1 MHQCPFSVAAK
12 DQELLLTFTTLYLSQ
27 NLVVEVPRVG
37 QVVVRHVA
45 TRRALILTPLHWGI
59 LKNFEGGRTVSA
71 VLRQLIHARGC
82 LPLGEFYELVVKA
95 HGAAMLCETMDQAAT
110 APPSRPWTWS
120 ANGTLI
126 RRLTLAVVFI
136 ALLGLLFNRV
146 GPPGHWWW
154 WLTGWLLSCL
164 GISAGFALAGGLL
177 HAAGREITD
186 SVEIHFAPRSAEVEM
201 RNWLGATLEYFTQSD
216 GGLGAR
222 MVQAVA
228 DAFRRGAQRVAL
240 LGGDCPALD
249 ADRLAMAFCPFTTRC
264 GTGAR
269 RCGVWP
275 DVGRGLLSACPIA
288 PRAGALLQHSLEH
301 SDHALGL

>member
-1 MHQCPFSVAAK
+1 MIFLKAPQPGTVK
-12 DQELLLTFTTLYLSQ
+12 
-27 NLVVEVPRVG
+27 
-37 QVVVRHVA
+37 
-45 TRRALILTPLHWGI
+45 TRL
-59 LKNFEGGRTVSA
+59 
-71 VLRQLIHARGC
+71 
-82 LPLGEFYELVVKA
+82 
-95 HGAAMLCETMDQAAT
+95 AAT
-110 APPSRPWTWS
+110 IGAER
-120 ANGTLI
+120 ACAVY
-126 RRLTLAVVFI
+126 RRMAEMQVAEAKRF
-136 ALLGLLFNRV
+136 
-146 GPPGHWWW
+146 
-154 WLTGWLLSCL
+154 
-164 GISAGFALAGGLL
+164 
-177 HAAGREITD
+177 TD
-186 SVEIHFAPRSAEVEM
+186 SVGIHFAPRSAEVEM

-288 PRAGALLQHSLEH
+288 PGAGALLQHSLEH